1 MITDV
6 SKGASPVG
14 MQGWGKDW
22 KYKWITV
29 CVCVCV
35 CVCVRAHARGQ
46 SCPTLCNTMDCSLPG
61 SSVHGIFQASVL
73 EWVAISSSRLSSQ
86 PRNQTSVSCMTGRFF
101 TIWTTWEALEKVKA
115 PKSGLQIQ
123 VCFFIVYC
131 EGKTKSTHS
140 LYLDWMYAWILL
152 YYGSGEGDSL
162 SVPT

>member
-1 MITDV
+1 MSV
-6 SKGASPVG
+6 KELARLGCRGGARIENTSELL
-14 MQGWGKDW
+14 
-22 KYKWITV
+22 